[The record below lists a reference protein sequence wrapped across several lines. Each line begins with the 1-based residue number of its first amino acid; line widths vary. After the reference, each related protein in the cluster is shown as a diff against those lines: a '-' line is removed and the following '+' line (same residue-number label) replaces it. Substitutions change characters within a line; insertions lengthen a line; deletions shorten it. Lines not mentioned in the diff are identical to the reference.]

1 MEYTSKAQLVTQMKI
16 NLETRKDVRIRALLR
31 IFENQTFDE
40 QRTESTNRYNGIG
53 FTGSDA
59 RFLSSLAKQYKY
71 KKFLTDKQDAVLR
84 RKIVKYAAQLVNGS
98 INEGKIRYVDGKYIL

>member
-40 QRTESTNRYNGIG
+40 
-53 FTGSDA
+53 
-59 RFLSSLAKQYKY
+59 
-71 KKFLTDKQDAVLR
+71 
-84 RKIVKYAAQLVNGS
+84 
-98 INEGKIRYVDGKYIL
+98 

>member
-16 NLETRKDVRIRALLR
+16 NLETRKDIRIRALLR

-59 RFLSSLAKQYKY
+59 HFLSSLAKQYKY
-71 KKFLTDKQDAVLR
+71 KKFFTDKQDAVLR

-98 INEGKIRYVDGKYIL
+98 INEGKIRYVDGKYIW

>member
-16 NLETRKDVRIRALLR
+16 NLETRNDVRVRALLR

-40 QRTESTNRYNGIG
+40 
-53 FTGSDA
+53 
-59 RFLSSLAKQYKY
+59 
-71 KKFLTDKQDAVLR
+71 QDAVLR

-98 INEGKIRYVDGKYIL
+98 INEGKIRYVDGKYIW

>member
-1 MEYTSKAQLVTQMKI
+1 MEYTSKAQLVSQMKL
-16 NLETRKDVRIRALLR
+16 NLETRKDVRVRALLR
-31 IFENQTFDE
+31 IFENQTYDE

-71 KKFLTDKQDAVLR
+71 KKEFLISLYHTH
-84 RKIVKYAAQLVNGS
+84 IVCVFVRS
-98 INEGKIRYVDGKYIL
+98 IEPESCVVI